1 MSENKTFYLDP
12 DPGAH
17 QHKYTVDRPDG
28 GWCRVFP
35 PDYVT
40 ILKPIAE
47 TLAMLD
53 GNAFF
58 GSVWESWIQY
68 LPEADAVYR
77 SNSEPT
83 ELSWLKHYHH
93 EDITLQ
99 DAWNKYQTLL
109 ALKRKE

>member
-1 MSENKTFYLDP
+1 MSTTKTFYLDP

-17 QHKYTVDRPDG
+17 EHSYTVSRLDG
-28 GWCRVFP
+28 GWRRVFP
-35 PDYVT
+35 PDYVE

-58 GSVWESWIQY
+58 GPDWESWVNY

-77 SNSEPT
+77 TNGKPND
-83 ELSWLKHYHH
+83 LSWLEHYHH
-93 EDITLQ
+93 DDPTLQ
-99 DAWNKYQTLL
+99 DAWNKYKTLL
-109 ALKRKE
+109 ALKRT